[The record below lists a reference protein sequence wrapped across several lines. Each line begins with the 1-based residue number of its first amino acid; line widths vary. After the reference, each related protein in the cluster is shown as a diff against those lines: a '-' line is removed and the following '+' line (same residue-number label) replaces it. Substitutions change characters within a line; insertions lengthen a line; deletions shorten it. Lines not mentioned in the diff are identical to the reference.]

1 MSAVVFGKTSP
12 ARGNLA
18 VCAGVGIALALTALA
33 AGCAP
38 TSLEAQPQP
47 GTGPQPGPPSDEQGE
62 LTNGVPATFD
72 KNLIVTDA
80 FFTASSFIGADE
92 VQAFFEVTPYGTR
105 SWMADATLGQARLAD
120 VLVDIAVAHD
130 LNPIM
135 LIGRM
140 QVEQSLVSPTEN
152 PGGNR
157 VDFAFGCG
165 CPDGQ
170 ACNEA
175 YRGLDKQLECAAA
188 TLEKWY
194 LRSQSGDGLFVMG
207 QQGETLDPDT
217 VVPASHA
224 TASLYA
230 YTPWV
235 LEDEGGNWLVWKI
248 LARYTDHVF
257 AEIL

>member
-1 MSAVVFGKTSP
+1 MGLAFAV
-12 ARGNLA
+12 AM
-18 VCAGVGIALALTALA
+18 LA

-38 TSLEAQPQP
+38 SSLPAQPGP
-47 GTGPQPGPPSDEQGE
+47 APQPGPPSDEEGD

-72 KNLIVTDA
+72 KNLLVTDA
-80 FFTASSFIGADE
+80 FFTASDFMGADE

-105 SWMADATLGQARLAD
+105 SWLADATLGPARLAD
-120 VLVDIAVAHD
+120 VIVDIAVAHD
-130 LNPIM
+130 LNPII

-140 QVEQSLVSPTEN
+140 QGEQSLVSPTEN
-152 PGGNR
+152 PGGHR

-175 YRGLDKQLECAAA
+175 YRGLDKQLECAAT

-194 LRSQSGDGLFVMG
+194 LRSQNGDGLFVMG
-207 QQGETLDPDT
+207 QPGDTLDPDI

-235 LEDEGGNWLVWKI
+235 LEGQGGNWLIWKI
-248 LARYTDHVF
+248 LARYSDYVF